1 MQLERNPSRKP
12 LTDLQSNQIQI
23 KWSRAKSSVLDG
35 REFSYF
41 SGVCYIYGYLLQ
53 SKLEIPIGLVAT
65 SYGGTR
71 IQSWSST
78 DVLKTCNKHNSQDSS
93 LYDDDLNFLY
103 FFLSLFSFF
112 SFCYYLFIFM
122 NRYYGMIHP
131 LMSYTIKGVI
141 WYQGE
146 ANINEPG
153 DIIHQKGY
161 ACLFPKMIKDYRK
174 KWYEISETTD
184 INFPFG
190 FVQLS
195 GYGDGV
201 DNLNIGSLRLSQT
214 AYYGYTPNPLQNNV
228 FMAMAIDLS
237 DPNAPLGAVH
247 PRPKFDVGL
256 RLYFGALYFV
266 YKNDNKVKNND
277 IYYTGPL
284 FKSCEINKN
293 EIILYFNTT
302 VNNNKEDKLELKD
315 KYGFEITNGAVYI

>member
-112 SFCYYLFIFM
+112 FSFVIIYL
-122 NRYYGMIHP
+122 Y
-131 LMSYTIKGVI
+131 L
-141 WYQGE
+141 
-146 ANINEPG
+146 
-153 DIIHQKGY
+153 
-161 ACLFPKMIKDYRK
+161 
-174 KWYEISETTD
+174 
-184 INFPFG
+184 
-190 FVQLS
+190 
-195 GYGDGV
+195 
-201 DNLNIGSLRLSQT
+201 
-214 AYYGYTPNPLQNNV
+214 
-228 FMAMAIDLS
+228 
-237 DPNAPLGAVH
+237 
-247 PRPKFDVGL
+247 
-256 RLYFGALYFV
+256 
-266 YKNDNKVKNND
+266 
-277 IYYTGPL
+277 
-284 FKSCEINKN
+284 
-293 EIILYFNTT
+293 
-302 VNNNKEDKLELKD
+302 
-315 KYGFEITNGAVYI
+315 